1 MVVGIC
7 YEIKVMA
14 AAKKKSDA
22 DDSKSKKGCRGGC
35 IKSIFQVYL
44 LVAIFYLGV
53 HVYFMWQPAGNPDG
67 VTQQVMNAQV
77 AGVKIFPAV
86 EAYPM
91 AQIAGRTEIM
101 EGRSIPAP
109 MLKERLQ
116 SAIERNYPLT
126 LREEEINAWLGK
138 RLDVRQG
145 GKLAPFVKIRG
156 LWVDFKQD
164 QIELIIERELPWG
177 KVHVTS
183 LFMSFEQGKRGFSIS
198 RHSCHIGQVRLPGGF
213 ARLVSPAFDNLAQ
226 ELEDELK
233 PYYNMRIHDIRI
245 EDGKITLDPRLPDE
259 RL

>member
-1 MVVGIC
+1 
-7 YEIKVMA
+7 MA
-14 AAKKKSDA
+14 GTKKKSGA
-22 DDSKSKKGCRGGC
+22 EVPNSKGGCRGGC
-35 IKSIFQVYL
+35 IKSIFLVYL
-44 LVAIFYLGV
+44 LIAIFYFGV
-53 HVYFMWQPAGNPDG
+53 HVYFMWQPVGNPDG

-77 AGVKIFPAV
+77 AGVNIFPAV
-86 EAYPM
+86 QAYPM
-91 AQIAGRTEIM
+91 AHVAGRTEIM
-101 EGRSIPAP
+101 DGRPIPAP
-109 MLKERLQ
+109 MIKERLRL
-116 SAIERNYPLT
+116 AVERKYPLT
-126 LREEEINAWLGK
+126 FREEEINAWLGR

-145 GKLAPFVKIRG
+145 GELAPFVKVRG

-183 LFMSFEQGKRGFSIS
+183 LFMGFEQGKRGFTIS

-213 ARLVSPAFDNLAQ
+213 ARLLMPAFVNLAQ

-233 PYYNMRIHDIRI
+233 PYYSMRINDIRV